1 MKKLLA
7 LMLCA
12 VAGSAMAQT
21 SLSTWNDQTSTAAGV
36 KVRNVPLGS
45 GAPSNDD
52 TVKFT
57 AATSL
62 GNGLYQAPG
71 YLPYYPTAAALWPRV
86 VQVSCTADGVCDGYT
101 ITPSIGRG
109 EYVYIQPIIKK

>member
-12 VAGSAMAQT
+12 VASSAMAQT
-21 SLSTWNDQTSTAAGV
+21 NLSAWNDQTNTQAGV
-36 KVRNVPLGS
+36 KVLNVPLGS

-62 GNGLYQAPG
+62 GNG
-71 YLPYYPTAAALWPRV
+71 
-86 VQVSCTADGVCDGYT
+86 VCEGYT

>member
-12 VAGSAMAQT
+12 IAGSAMAQT
-21 SLSTWNDQTSTAAGV
+21 SLSTWNDQSSTAAGV

-109 EYVYIQPIIKK
+109 EYVYIQPVIKK